1 MPITGCAC
9 QSCVRSETY
18 SPGRCGSFSKIR
30 FVPLPFP
37 WAPSNGR
44 GRYALPPAGQKLFWP
59 ALSKRRFLALEALL
73 RCSPARASCRRAF
86 GCQRLPQRAVLL
98 GGLRERPSVFFPAIG
113 RDPRLRRQREP
124 TLTLYSCA
132 LCCLGQLLRPGLS
145 APKHVPQKY
154 HAAFPRRGS
163 ALQSRRH
170 GACCCAGPR
179 RGWRRWYRG

>member
-170 GACCCAGPR
+170 GACRCAGPR
-179 RGWRRWYRG
+179 RGWRHWDRG